1 MSREQSL
8 VQRARKA
15 FQTGKSKPLEYR
27 LHQLRC
33 LHRFITE
40 RHRDIADALKKD
52 LCKVMVVLTTGHTR
66 LFCKCLKDSQLL

>member
-40 RHRDIADALKKD
+40 RRRDIADALKKD
-52 LCKVMVVLTTGHTR
+52 LCKVGRVPNHRTH
-66 LFCKCLKDSQLL
+66 